1 MQRLSPDSPLA
12 AMLVALAMA
21 MLQPLSTVQAA
32 ETPDD
37 TLVVTGAH
45 VLDPLGER
53 WLEGVAVVTAGG
65 RITAIVP
72 EAELPAAL
80 ETRRLESDGL
90 WLVPGLLDIHT
101 HLLLHPYD
109 EAPWDDQ
116 VLREPLELRTIRAT
130 LAARLTLE
138 AGFTTIRDLGT
149 EGAGFADVS
158 LRDAVA
164 LGWIP
169 GPNIVAVTRAIVA
182 SGCYGPS
189 GFDPRWTIPQGAQEA
204 DGVEGVRR
212 AVREQVAAGA
222 DWIKV
227 YADYRRGK
235 GMPATATYS
244 QAELDAIADE
254 ARSAGLKVSSHATT
268 PEGIRRSVLAGVATV
283 EHGYGATDEVLKLM
297 RDRDVVLCPTL
308 AANEAA
314 ARYAGWKPGEPEPA
328 RLRDCRAMFTR
339 ALRSG
344 VTIACGSDAGVFAH
358 GDNGREIEL
367 MVEYGM
373 SPADALR
380 AATSVAARVI
390 DRDADLGRIAAGAVA
405 DLVLVRSDPLRDP
418 SALRNPALV
427 LKNGRIAIDRRSE
440 AVKMRLPEPIPHVP
454 PSPGPDR

>member
-1 MQRLSPDSPLA
+1 MQRLSPESFA
-12 AMLVALAMA
+12 VAMLVAVAMS
-21 MLQPLSTVQAA
+21 MLQPVSMVRAA
-32 ETPDD
+32 PAQLD
-37 TLVVTGAH
+37 TLVLSGAH

-53 WLEGVAVVTAGG
+53 WLEGVAVVVAGG
-65 RITAIVP
+65 RIAAVVP
-72 EAELPAAL
+72 EAGLTPTL
-80 ETRRLESDGL
+80 QIRRLRSDGL

-116 VLREPLELRTIRAT
+116 VLREPLGLRTIRAT

-189 GFDPRWTIPQGAQEA
+189 GFDPRWALPKGAQEA

-244 QAELDAIADE
+244 QAELDALVDE

-268 PEGIRRSVLAGVATV
+268 PEGIRRSVLAGVASI
-283 EHGYGATDEVLKLM
+283 EHGYGATDEVLALM
-297 RDRDVVLCPTL
+297 RERGVVLCPTL

-314 ARYAGWKPGEPEPA
+314 ARYAGWKPGLPSPPA
-328 RLRDCRAMFTR
+328 CAT
-339 ALRSG
+339 
-344 VTIACGSDAGVFAH
+344 
-358 GDNGREIEL
+358 
-367 MVEYGM
+367 
-373 SPADALR
+373 
-380 AATSVAARVI
+380 AA
-390 DRDADLGRIAAGAVA
+390 
-405 DLVLVRSDPLRDP
+405 PCW
-418 SALRNPALV
+418 
-427 LKNGRIAIDRRSE
+427 
-440 AVKMRLPEPIPHVP
+440 HVP
-454 PSPGPDR
+454 CVPG